1 MLVPRGQQHNIEFA
15 NGEEHGAPAMTERDD
30 ELSKLSVLRGSTTGV
45 RREREDRECALYGI
59 AESKQARVV
68 RRIACQ
74 FPFDDVFLEALDVF
88 LERDASDNPI
98 PSAHPPGRLCLAAI
112 AARMRSCA
120 P

>member
-1 MLVPRGQQHNIEFA
+1 
-15 NGEEHGAPAMTERDD
+15 MTEWDD
-30 ELSKLSVLRGSTTGV
+30 ELSKVSVLRGSTTGM

-68 RRIACQ
+68 RRVACQ
-74 FPFDDVFLEALDVF
+74 FPLDDVFLEAFNVF
-88 LERDASDNPI
+88 LERDAGDNPKL
-98 PSAHPPGRLCLAAI
+98 SAQPPDRSGLAAA